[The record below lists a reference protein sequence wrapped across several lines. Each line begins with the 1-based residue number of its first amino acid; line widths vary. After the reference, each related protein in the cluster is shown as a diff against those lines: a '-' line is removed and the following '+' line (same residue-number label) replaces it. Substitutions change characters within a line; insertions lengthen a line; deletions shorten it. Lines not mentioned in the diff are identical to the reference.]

1 MNGDDVGLRQQRVK
15 IDEHSG
21 AVYAKTWDE
30 VLRVVDDGAP
40 KKVVIYPNAEC
51 QVLDNSKEFY
61 H

>member
-1 MNGDDVGLRQQRVK
+1 MRDAWY
-15 IDEHSG
+15 IDERSG